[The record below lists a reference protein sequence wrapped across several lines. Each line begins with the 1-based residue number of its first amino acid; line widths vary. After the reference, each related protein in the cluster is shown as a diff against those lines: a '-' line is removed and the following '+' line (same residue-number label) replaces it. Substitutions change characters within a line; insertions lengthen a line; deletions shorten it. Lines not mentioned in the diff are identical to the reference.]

1 MAELVYALVLGTSAA
16 RLKSSSLF
24 LPTKI
29 MRVKVTSKKGLKASL
44 SVLVDKITIQKKL
57 DEKLNDLQNKV
68 QLKGFRPGKVPKKVI
83 KDQFGKAI
91 YGEVLDLILKET
103 STKAIEEKKL
113 KVAGQPKIDLKTFGE
128 GKDLDYTIEVETLPD
143 FNLKPLENIK
153 ITDYIISVDENIV
166 KKRIDEIAKSQ
177 QNFTEKKDNET
188 AEKGDLVIFDYEGKI
203 DGKSFEGG
211 KGTDVQ
217 IVLGRNLFI
226 KGFDDQLIGV
236 KKKQNKIVN
245 VRLPENYPKKELI
258 KKKTEFNCTIKN
270 LKKPI
275 IVKIDDEFAKK
286 IGAKDINDLK
296 NLIKKQVSSE
306 YKKSLDTITKKDIL
320 DQIESSHSLDLPPN
334 LVEHET
340 KLISQNLK
348 KDDVEKNKEENK
360 KIAKSRIKIGII
372 LNQIAEKNNL
382 SISDQ
387 EIKSEIQK
395 QVKNM
400 PGQEKMVMDYY
411 QKNPSAINSLKGA
424 LYEEKIINLVKNK
437 CKLTKKNISLN
448 EAEEIIKKFTKKT
461 EESKKKDIKKNHTK
475 SKDKKKK

>member
-1 MAELVYALVLGTSAA
+1 MNT
-16 RLKSSSLF
+16 
-24 LPTKI
+24 
-29 MRVKVTSKKGLKASL
+29 
-44 SVLVDKITIQKKL
+44 
-57 DEKLNDLQNKV
+57 
-68 QLKGFRPGKVPKKVI
+68 
-83 KDQFGKAI
+83 
-91 YGEVLDLILKET
+91 
-103 STKAIEEKKL
+103 
-113 KVAGQPKIDLKTFGE
+113 
-128 GKDLDYTIEVETLPD
+128 
-143 FNLKPLENIK
+143 
-153 ITDYIISVDENIV
+153 
-166 KKRIDEIAKSQ
+166 
-177 QNFTEKKDNET
+177 
-188 AEKGDLVIFDYEGKI
+188 
-203 DGKSFEGG
+203 
-211 KGTDVQ
+211 
-217 IVLGRNLFI
+217 
-226 KGFDDQLIGV
+226 
-236 KKKQNKIVN
+236 
-245 VRLPENYPKKELI
+245 
-258 KKKTEFNCTIKN
+258 
-270 LKKPI
+270 
-275 IVKIDDEFAKK
+275 
-286 IGAKDINDLK
+286 
-296 NLIKKQVSSE
+296 
-306 YKKSLDTITKKDIL
+306 KKSLDTITKKDIL